1 MLMAFLL
8 VVVVEGENVS
18 DNRMLFK
25 DIYRCNIFATAI
37 EQGKWSPNDRPYYR
51 QQNVTAYCV
60 PKMVGANT
68 KLFE

>member
-37 EQGKWSPNDRPYYR
+37 EQGKWSPNNRTYYR

>member
-1 MLMAFLL
+1 
-8 VVVVEGENVS
+8 
-18 DNRMLFK
+18 MLFK

-37 EQGKWSPNDRPYYR
+37 EQGKWSPNDRTYYR